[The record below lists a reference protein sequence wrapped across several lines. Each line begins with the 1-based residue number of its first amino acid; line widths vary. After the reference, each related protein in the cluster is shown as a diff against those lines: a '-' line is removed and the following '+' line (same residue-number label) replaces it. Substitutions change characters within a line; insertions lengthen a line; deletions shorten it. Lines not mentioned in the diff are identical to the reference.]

1 MSFVALATVFP
12 DSIFGMKPLFI
23 HLVLLC
29 FFAEHSVMAFVVRR
43 SLISS
48 IKRTNLVRSFYLK
61 QLDGV
66 TSPFRNRKDSYR
78 VAPLQQITSNH
89 AAAGTGAAGPGLG
102 SPADSSRP
110 LKVMVFMDGTWLF
123 YSLILGRYGS
133 CPVQRRWG
141 QSWYR
146 THRIDWSRLQ
156 QLIARNIHSQI
167 LAQSYSDRAVEVV
180 RTIVFTSTR
189 TDTPLDGRRAN
200 MINEF
205 NAANFEVHRLVTAT
219 MKEKCVDIR

>member
-1 MSFVALATVFP
+1 MKLPFVYLLLLSF
-12 DSIFGMKPLFI
+12 
-23 HLVLLC
+23 
-29 FFAEHSVMAFVVRR
+29 FFAEQSVMAFVMPVQRT
-43 SLISS
+43 LISFT
-48 IKRTNLVRSFYLK
+48 KRTNFVGSFRSMGQYCPK
-61 QLDGV
+61 RQSDIV
-66 TSPFRNRKDSYR
+66 TSSFRSRKDTNR
-78 VAPLQQITSNH
+78 LAPLQQIITNV
-89 AAAGTGAAGPGLG
+89 GTTDLG
-102 SPADSSRP
+102 SPADSKRP
-110 LKVMVFMDGTWLF
+110 LKCMVFMDGTWLF

-141 QSWYR
+141 QGWYR

-189 TDTPLDGRRAN
+189 TDTPADGRRAN